1 MLRTQVEEKFSSY
14 VEKWMCQLE
23 EYLPLLL
30 SVGDNNNNN
39 DEDDGD
45 RTARI
50 AALVNKLTAL
60 HKEYYTTKW
69 ASAHEDV
76 LAFFNPVWLTPLES
90 ALLWNTDWKP
100 SIIFRLL
107 ESSLMFRNS
116 ATSTR
121 GCGGGSGA
129 GAADGNNDVLRLF
142 PAAEN
147 DYMMMSEPQK
157 RKIESLKSR
166 IRVEEEKVER
176 EMERQQVAMA
186 DRRMVELSRLV
197 SRLNTSMTG
206 EQQPSS
212 AAAAAKVDGL
222 VEAALNDLIAGLERV
237 MKMADCVRLKTL
249 KGVLDVLNP
258 LQSVDLLAAFS
269 MLQIRTRKW
278 GKKKLQQPY
287 M

>member
-1 MLRTQVEEKFSSY
+1 
-14 VEKWMCQLE
+14 MCQLE

-76 LAFFNPVWLTPLES
+76 LAFFNPVWLTPLEK

-107 ESSLMFRNS
+107 ESSLMFGNS

-121 GCGGGSGA
+121 GRGGSS

-142 PAAEN
+142 PEAEN
-147 DYMMMSEPQK
+147 DDMMISVPQK
-157 RKIESLKSR
+157 RKIECLKSR

-186 DRRMVELSRLV
+186 DRRMVELSRLA

-212 AAAAAKVDGL
+212 SAAAAKVDGL